1 MVKYLLLKILIVYD
15 IIAKIFFKDKY
26 FVRQK
31 IHLGM
36 RDMGL
41 GPYHWR
47 SINGSFSLCSEPT
60 ILLLPGANINLPK
73 QINGTLKIISEFV
86 SPEKPTR
93 LVGVYYDKLNI
104 EAHKTYMQYEI
115 GELTDSLVATYNQNQ
130 MPDVHAYCSQ
140 FFNQYLKNIF
150 YDNNNVRSV
159 SDIQNQLK
167 NLTIMAH
174 CYGSLIAFELE
185 RLMLKEMNE
194 IGFST
199 EECLQIQ
206 KSLTVINFASR
217 APIGQFNSS
226 TVHILSSADDLWLE
240 NWKKESFYTFFQQRY
255 LLSAKQDFY
264 KIPNKINGSLL
275 SFSDNEILFFVPKVS
290 LEQGCEHRVSS
301 YIKTK
306 ESQKRIT
313 QNIYAI
319 DMFVRLFVSQK
330 RQDADYTFKN
340 HITNWKNTPEGYV
353 FCKNGL
359 HQMQEY
365 QNYLKKCRIGRTL
378 LHQCVENENLE
389 EVNALINYWEIPID
403 LTNKDG
409 CFALLTAVQKQNIE
423 MVKLFL
429 NKMSY
434 NEVMNMRSE
443 QQDKLFF
450 RTVLNTE
457 NNDLIKEVYT
467 VLMHKNKRWCLL
479 ECQPLLQDYCLQQTK
494 DNKNVTDI
502 LPVVFDLNNSFV
514 TMGDILKTGRFYQ
527 AINNIKTPIVQQTKN
542 TLLKI
547 ILTCSQKEVFFDA
560 NEQGHFIVPVLKA
573 EDISPVFINTVISA
587 RKNYI
592 RKLMTEKLPQ
602 IINQA
607 INKWNKRSELSKLL
621 CVFSSEKALKETL
634 YLNRVSDYILLD
646 GVKTS
651 VAKRIEKRLNKRY
664 SFLLNQILLNETK
677 QRV

>member
-1 MVKYLLLKILIVYD
+1 M
-15 IIAKIFFKDKY
+15 
-26 FVRQK
+26 RQK

-313 QNIYAI
+313 QNVYAI
-319 DMFVRLFVSQK
+319 DTFVRLFVSQK

-378 LHQCVENENLE
+378 LHQCVENENIE

-409 CFALLTAVQKQNIE
+409 CFALLTAVQKQNVE

-479 ECQPLLQDYCLQQTK
+479 ECQPLLQDYCLKQTK

-592 RKLMTEKLPQ
+592 QKLMTEKLPQ

-607 INKWNKRSELSKLL
+607 INKWSKRSELSKLL

-646 GVKTS
+646 GVETS

-664 SFLLNQILLNETK
+664 SLLLNQILLNETK

>member
-1 MVKYLLLKILIVYD
+1 M
-15 IIAKIFFKDKY
+15 
-26 FVRQK
+26 RQK

-73 QINGTLKIISEFV
+73 QINGTLKIISEFI

-313 QNIYAI
+313 QNVYAI
-319 DMFVRLFVSQK
+319 DTFVRLFVSQK

-409 CFALLTAVQKQNIE
+409 CFALLTAVQKQNVE

-467 VLMHKNKRWCLL
+467 VLMQKNKRWCLL
-479 ECQPLLQDYCLQQTK
+479 ECQPLLQDYCLKQTT

-592 RKLMTEKLPQ
+592 QKLMTEKLPQ

>member
-1 MVKYLLLKILIVYD
+1 
-15 IIAKIFFKDKY
+15 
-26 FVRQK
+26 
-31 IHLGM
+31 M

-47 SINGSFSLCSEPT
+47 SVNGSFSLCSEPT

-73 QINGTLKIISEFV
+73 QINGTLKIIGEFV

-313 QNIYAI
+313 QNVYAI
-319 DMFVRLFVSQK
+319 DTFVRLFVSQK

-378 LHQCVENENLE
+378 LHQCVENENIE

-409 CFALLTAVQKQNIE
+409 CFALLTAVQKQNVE

-479 ECQPLLQDYCLQQTK
+479 ECQPLLQDYCLKQTK

-514 TMGDILKTGRFYQ
+514 TMSDILKTGRFYQ

-592 RKLMTEKLPQ
+592 QKLMTEKLPQ

-621 CVFSSEKALKETL
+621 CVFSAEKALKETL

-646 GVKTS
+646 GVETS

-664 SFLLNQILLNETK
+664 SLLLNQMLLNETK

>member
-1 MVKYLLLKILIVYD
+1 M
-15 IIAKIFFKDKY
+15 
-26 FVRQK
+26 RQK

-313 QNIYAI
+313 QNVYAI
-319 DMFVRLFVSQK
+319 DTFVRLFVSQK

-378 LHQCVENENLE
+378 LHQCVENENIE

-409 CFALLTAVQKQNIE
+409 CFALLTAVQKQNVE

-479 ECQPLLQDYCLQQTK
+479 ECQPLLQDYCLKQTK

-592 RKLMTEKLPQ
+592 QKLMTEKLPQ

-646 GVKTS
+646 GVETS

-664 SFLLNQILLNETK
+664 SLLLNQMLLNETK

>member
-1 MVKYLLLKILIVYD
+1 
-15 IIAKIFFKDKY
+15 
-26 FVRQK
+26 
-31 IHLGM
+31 M

-313 QNIYAI
+313 QNVYAI
-319 DMFVRLFVSQK
+319 DTFVRLFVSQK

-378 LHQCVENENLE
+378 LHQCVENENIE

-409 CFALLTAVQKQNIE
+409 CFALLTAVQKQNVE

-479 ECQPLLQDYCLQQTK
+479 ECQPLLQDYCLKQTK

-592 RKLMTEKLPQ
+592 QKLMTEKLPQ

-607 INKWNKRSELSKLL
+607 INKWSKRSELSKLL

-646 GVKTS
+646 GVETS

-664 SFLLNQILLNETK
+664 SLLLNQILLNETK